1 MNIRVNSERSI
12 SIKQEIPISIN
23 GNIFE
28 RIEFIITY
36 KDRLDYRRY
45 LLRNRSYEKLLNLV
59 SGRISI
65 KKQYLR
71 LNYEIISIDNK
82 NVYMVK
88 EIKVIETPENIKRIR
103 KNKIKKI
110 KVALS

>member
-28 RIEFIITY
+28 RIIFTITY
-36 KDRLDYRRY
+36 MDKENYGRY
-45 LLRNRSYEKLLNLV
+45 VLRNRSYEKILNLV

-65 KKQYLR
+65 KKQYIRML
-71 LNYEIISIDNK
+71 YEPISIEGK
-82 NVYMVK
+82 NIYIVK

>member
-1 MNIRVNSERSI
+1 MNIRINSERSI

-28 RIEFIITY
+28 RIIFTITY
-36 KDRLDYRRY
+36 KDKEEYGRY
-45 LLRNRSYEKLLNLV
+45 ILRNRSYDKISNLV

-65 KKQYLR
+65 KKQHLR
-71 LNYEIISIDNK
+71 FNYEIISIEGK
-82 NVYMVK
+82 NIYIVK

>member
-28 RIEFIITY
+28 RIIFTITY
-36 KDRLDYRRY
+36 KDNEKYGRY
-45 LLRNRSYEKLLNLV
+45 ILRNRSYEKLLNLV

-65 KKQYLR
+65 KKQYIR
-71 LNYEIISIDNK
+71 LLYEPISIEGK
-82 NVYMVK
+82 SVFMVK

-110 KVALS
+110 KDVLS

>member
-1 MNIRVNSERSI
+1 MNIRINSERSI
-12 SIKQEIPISIN
+12 TIKQEIPISIN
-23 GNIFE
+23 GNIFY
-28 RIEFIITY
+28 RLIGTGTY
-36 KDRLDYRRY
+36 KDKNDCGRY

-71 LNYEIISIDNK
+71 FNYEIISIEGK
-82 NVYMVK
+82 NIYIVK

>member
-1 MNIRVNSERSI
+1 MNIRINSERSI

-28 RIEFIITY
+28 RIIFTITY
-36 KDRLDYRRY
+36 MDKENYGRY
-45 LLRNRSYEKLLNLV
+45 ILRNRSYDKLLNLV

-65 KKQYLR
+65 KKQYIR
-71 LNYEIISIDNK
+71 LLYEPTSIEDK
-82 NVYMVK
+82 NIFIVK

-110 KVALS
+110 KVVLS

>member
-1 MNIRVNSERSI
+1 MDIRVNSERSI

-23 GNIFE
+23 GNIF
-28 RIEFIITY
+28 
-36 KDRLDYRRY
+36 DRLIGTSTYRDKANYGRY
-45 LLRNRSYEKLLNLV
+45 LLRNRSYEKLLNIV

-65 KKQYLR
+65 KKQYIR
-71 LNYEIISIDNK
+71 LLHEPTSIEDK
-82 NVYMVK
+82 NIYMVK

>member
-1 MNIRVNSERSI
+1 MNIRINSERSI

-23 GNIFE
+23 GNIFD
-28 RIEFIITY
+28 RVIGTSTY
-36 KDRLDYRRY
+36 KDKHDYGRY
-45 LLRNRSYEKLLNLV
+45 LLRNKSYEKLSNLV

-65 KKQYLR
+65 KKQYIR
-71 LNYEIISIDNK
+71 FSYEPTSIDNK

>member
-1 MNIRVNSERSI
+1 MNIRINSERSI

-28 RIEFIITY
+28 RIIFTITY
-36 KDRLDYRRY
+36 KDKEEYGRY
-45 LLRNRSYEKLLNLV
+45 ILRNRSYDKLLNLV

-65 KKQYLR
+65 KKQYIR
-71 LNYEIISIDNK
+71 LLYEPISIEGK
-82 NVYMVK
+82 RIFMVK

>member
-28 RIEFIITY
+28 RIIFTITY
-36 KDRLDYRRY
+36 MDKENYGRY
-45 LLRNRSYEKLLNLV
+45 ILRNRSYEKILNLV

-65 KKQYLR
+65 KKQYIR
-71 LNYEIISIDNK
+71 LLYESISIEGK
-82 NVYMVK
+82 NIYMVK

>member
-28 RIEFIITY
+28 RIIFTITY
-36 KDRLDYRRY
+36 MDKENYGRY
-45 LLRNRSYEKLLNLV
+45 VLRNRSYEKILNLV

-65 KKQYLR
+65 KKQYIRML
-71 LNYEIISIDNK
+71 YEPISIEGK
-82 NVYMVK
+82 NIYIVK

-110 KVALS
+110 KVVLS

>member
-28 RIEFIITY
+28 RIIFTITY
-36 KDRLDYRRY
+36 MDKESYGRY
-45 LLRNRSYEKLLNLV
+45 ILRNRSYDKLLNLV

-65 KKQYLR
+65 KKQYIR
-71 LNYEIISIDNK
+71 LLYEPISIEGK

-110 KVALS
+110 KVVLS

>member
-1 MNIRVNSERSI
+1 MDIRVNSERSI

-28 RIEFIITY
+28 RMKFTITY
-36 KDRLDYRRY
+36 KDRLDYGRY
-45 LLRNRSYEKLLNLV
+45 LLRNKSYEKLSNLV

-71 LNYEIISIDNK
+71 FNYEIISIYNR

>member
-28 RIEFIITY
+28 RIIFTITY
-36 KDRLDYRRY
+36 KDKEEYGRY
-45 LLRNRSYEKLLNLV
+45 ILRNRSYDKLVNLV

-65 KKQYLR
+65 KKQYIR
-71 LNYEIISIDNK
+71 LLYESISIEGK
-82 NVYMVK
+82 NIYMVK

-110 KVALS
+110 KVVLS

>member
-1 MNIRVNSERSI
+1 MNIRINSEKSI
-12 SIKQEIPISIN
+12 SIKMEIPISIN
-23 GNIFE
+23 DNIFD
-28 RIEFIITY
+28 RIITTNT
-36 KDRLDYRRY
+36 YRDKENYSRY
-45 LLRNRSYEKLLNLV
+45 LLRGRSYEKLLNLI

-71 LNYEIISIDNK
+71 VIYESITITNK
-82 NVYMVK
+82 NVHIIK

-110 KVALS
+110 KYALL

>member
-1 MNIRVNSERSI
+1 MDIRVNSERSI

-28 RIEFIITY
+28 RIIFTITY
-36 KDRLDYRRY
+36 MDKENYGRY
-45 LLRNRSYEKLLNLV
+45 VLRNRSYEKILNLV

-65 KKQYLR
+65 KKQYIRML
-71 LNYEIISIDNK
+71 YEPISIEGK
-82 NVYMVK
+82 NIYIVK

-110 KVALS
+110 KVVLS

>member
-28 RIEFIITY
+28 RIIFTITY
-36 KDRLDYRRY
+36 MDKESYGRY
-45 LLRNRSYEKLLNLV
+45 ILRYRSYDKLLNLV

-65 KKQYLR
+65 KKQYIR
-71 LNYEIISIDNK
+71 LLYEPISIEGK
-82 NVYMVK
+82 GISMVK

>member
-1 MNIRVNSERSI
+1 MDIRVNSERSI

-28 RIEFIITY
+28 RIIFTITY
-36 KDRLDYRRY
+36 KDKEEYGRY
-45 LLRNRSYEKLLNLV
+45 ILRNRSYDKISNLV

-65 KKQYLR
+65 KRQYIR
-71 LNYEIISIDNK
+71 FSYELISIEGK
-82 NVYMVK
+82 RVYMVT